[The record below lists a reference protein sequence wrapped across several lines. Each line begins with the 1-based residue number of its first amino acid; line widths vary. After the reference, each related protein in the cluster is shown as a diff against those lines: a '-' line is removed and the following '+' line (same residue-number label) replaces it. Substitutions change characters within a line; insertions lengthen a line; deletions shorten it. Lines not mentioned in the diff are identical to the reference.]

1 MSSHVWALIAAAQD
15 SVAYVAQKSGPPAT
29 ETYMWAGY
37 AITSARWSRTSRSW
51 PAASPSRRTAE
62 GAGA

>member
-1 MSSHVWALIAAAQD
+1 VTAPVFALLVAAQD

-37 AITSARWSRTSRSW
+37 AITIGVLFGYIALMASRIAKSKN
-51 PAASPSRRTAE
+51 
-62 GAGA
+62 G

>member
-1 MSSHVWALIAAAQD
+1 MWAMIAAAQD

-37 AITSARWSRTSRSW
+37 AITLGVLFGYVALMASRISKSKN
-51 PAASPSRRTAE
+51 
-62 GAGA
+62 G

>member
-1 MSSHVWALIAAAQD
+1 MTTGMWAMIAAAQD

-37 AITSARWSRTSRSW
+37 AITLGVLFGYVALMASRISKSKN
-51 PAASPSRRTAE
+51 
-62 GAGA
+62 G

>member
-1 MSSHVWALIAAAQD
+1 MSSHVWALVAAAQD

-37 AITSARWSRTSRSW
+37 AITLGALVAYIALMASRIAKSKN
-51 PAASPSRRTAE
+51 
-62 GAGA
+62 G

>member
-1 MSSHVWALIAAAQD
+1 VGMWAMIAAVQD

-37 AITSARWSRTSRSW
+37 AITLGVLFGYVALMASRISKSKN
-51 PAASPSRRTAE
+51 
-62 GAGA
+62 G

>member
-1 MSSHVWALIAAAQD
+1 MNSHAWALIAAVQD

-37 AITSARWSRTSRSW
+37 AITLGALIGYLLLMASRISKSKN
-51 PAASPSRRTAE
+51 
-62 GAGA
+62 G

>member
-1 MSSHVWALIAAAQD
+1 MGMWAMIAAVQD

-37 AITSARWSRTSRSW
+37 AITLGVLFGYVALMASRISKSKN
-51 PAASPSRRTAE
+51 
-62 GAGA
+62 G

>member
-1 MSSHVWALIAAAQD
+1 MTAPVFALLAAAQD

-37 AITSARWSRTSRSW
+37 AITIGVLFGYIALMASRITKSKK
-51 PAASPSRRTAE
+51 
-62 GAGA
+62 G

>member
-1 MSSHVWALIAAAQD
+1 MTTGLLALVAAAQD

-37 AITSARWSRTSRSW
+37 AITLVTLFGYIALMASRIAKSKN
-51 PAASPSRRTAE
+51 
-62 GAGA
+62 G